1 MNNDVGLDYLI
12 EKESD
17 MSTRSKTGLVVLILM
32 TLGSMLAWAAPTVEP
47 EAIKQLTLGYVFERG
62 GKMMYVLAAMSVL
75 GVALIMYCFYVMR
88 EIQVAPRAFLRKVV
102 AKVSTGSWAE
112 VREMCLE
119 KPCPLGEVVL
129 SGVDYVEN
137 VPKQETL
144 MLKEVIEAEGT
155 RQGVEIQ
162 IQPQFLLDLAI
173 LSPMVGLLGS
183 VFGMFTAFNAVALDA
198 AKAKPLMLASGVA
211 EALFATAG
219 GLMIGIPAMAF
230 YGFFRS
236 RSSRLVS
243 RLESASS
250 EVLTAF
256 LKGK

>member
-1 MNNDVGLDYLI
+1 
-12 EKESD
+12 
-17 MSTRSKTGLVVLILM
+17 MSTRSKTGLVVFALM
-32 TLGSMLAWAAPTVEP
+32 TFCGMIASAAAAGAEP
-47 EAIKQLTLGYVFERG
+47 VAITQLTLADVFEKG

-75 GVALIMYCFYVMR
+75 GVALILYCFYVMR
-88 EIQVAPRAFLRKVV
+88 EAQVAPRSFLRKVA
-102 AKVSTGSWAE
+102 AKIAAGSWTD
-112 VREMCLE
+112 VRDACVER
-119 KPCPLGEVVL
+119 PCPLAEIVL
-129 SGVDYVEN
+129 AGVDYVEE
-137 VPKQETL
+137 VPEHETL
-144 MLKEVIEAEGT
+144 MLKEIIESEGT

-183 VFGMFTAFNAVALDA
+183 VFGMYTAFHAVNEAE
-198 AKAKPLMLASGVA
+198 KAKPLLLAMGVS
-211 EALFATAG
+211 EALLATAG
-219 GLMIGIPAMAF
+219 GLLIGIPAMAF

-236 RSSRLVS
+236 RASRLVS